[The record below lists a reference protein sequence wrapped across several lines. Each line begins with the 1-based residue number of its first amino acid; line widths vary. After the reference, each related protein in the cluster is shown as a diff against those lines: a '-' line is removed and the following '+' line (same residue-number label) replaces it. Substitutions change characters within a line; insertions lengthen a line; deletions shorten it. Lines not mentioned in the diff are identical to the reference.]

1 MGTMR
6 LEIDLPEF
14 EKELSINIIVRRDGE
29 VVYSTS
35 SPSMGSNNSKS
46 LSNNEENKKKN
57 VIEEKSLVNN
67 LGDEIVTKKGTPD
80 EKPVGGAKKK
90 SKGNLMDLDI

>member
-14 EKELSINIIVRRDGE
+14 EKELSINIIIRRDGE

-35 SPSMGSNNSKS
+35 SPSIGNSKS

-67 LGDEIVTKKGTPD
+67 LGDGIVTKKETPD